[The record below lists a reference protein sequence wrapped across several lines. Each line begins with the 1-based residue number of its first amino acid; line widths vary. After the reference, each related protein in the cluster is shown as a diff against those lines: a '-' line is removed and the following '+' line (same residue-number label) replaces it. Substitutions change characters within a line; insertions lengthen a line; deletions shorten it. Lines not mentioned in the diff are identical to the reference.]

1 MNFEIREDTE
11 QRLEDERSFYA
22 ETYDKLKS
30 LQASPSLVHARVC
43 VLDMSSTPCPERR
56 LARCR
61 CG

>member
-1 MNFEIREDTE
+1 VNFEIREDTE
-11 QRLEDERSFYA
+11 QRLDDERSFYA

-30 LQASPSLVHARVC
+30 LQASPSLLHA
-43 VLDMSSTPCPERR
+43 PCPERR